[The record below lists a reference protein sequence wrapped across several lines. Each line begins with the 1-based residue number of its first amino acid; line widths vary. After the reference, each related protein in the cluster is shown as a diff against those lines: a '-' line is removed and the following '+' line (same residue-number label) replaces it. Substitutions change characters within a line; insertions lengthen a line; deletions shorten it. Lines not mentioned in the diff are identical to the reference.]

1 MQTRGSAPVGVYD
14 DLDPLGR
21 AAVSCL
27 RLLRRDARVEAAG
40 PMADL
45 CGLCVRFGRR
55 PLCAHAEDCPCLGGD
70 EACFARLVELA
81 AAGEREEALMLAML
95 LVRADVAPLAVAMA
109 EQAGL
114 GAMRMAMGAGARV
127 H

>member
-1 MQTRGSAPVGVYD
+1 MHAKGSAPVGSYD

-27 RLLRRDARVEAAG
+27 RALRRDAALPAAG
-40 PMADL
+40 PLADL
-45 CGLCVRFGRR
+45 CGLCARFGRR
-55 PLCAHAEDCPCLGGD
+55 PLSAHAEECPCLGGD

-114 GAMRMAMGAGARV
+114 GVMRMATGAGARV